1 MNTQREIDEAL
12 ELIDNIES
20 IKAEFTNNAS
30 RSTYK
35 YNSLFLETLG
45 SVLDDLKDIMKGYI
59 NDKINYESSKTTE
72 NK

>member
-20 IKAEFTNNAS
+20 IKAEFTNNIS

-72 NK
+72 NE

>member
-20 IKAEFTNNAS
+20 IKVEFTNNIS

-35 YNSLFLETLG
+35 YNSLFLEALG
-45 SVLDDLKDIMKGYI
+45 AVLDDFKDLMREYI
-59 NDKINYESSKTTE
+59 NDKIDYESSKTTE

>member
-20 IKAEFTNNAS
+20 IKAEFTNNIS